1 MLAVGDSTNLEIIYD
16 SKRSKTTVRKQPRIE
31 TNAGKPDKTV
41 RIIAD
46 VIERPDSLYPLIMNP
61 YKLDMLQLGDKVRD
75 ELSFNIT
82 NISEDKVSLSIVSQP
97 LGFFEIELPESISA
111 GKTAKG
117 KIKLLSDSLEKNFEK
132 SFTIELD
139 DEKTTRY
146 TIPVKRSIR
155 KSGGQAKAPQ
165 SGKKGK

>member
-1 MLAVGDSTNLEIIYD
+1 VLAVGDSTNLEIIYD
-16 SKRSKTTVRKQPRIE
+16 SKRSKTKVRKQPRIQ

-41 RIIAD
+41 RIIAN
-46 VIERPDSLYPLIMNP
+46 VIERPDSLYPLLVNP
-61 YKLDMLQLGDKVRD
+61 YKLDLLQLGDKVRD

-82 NISEDKVSLSIVSQP
+82 NISEDKVNLSVVSQP
-97 LGFFEIELPESISA
+97 IGYFKIELPESISA
-111 GKTAKG
+111 GKTAQG
-117 KIKLLSDSLEKNFEK
+117 KIKLLDDSLEKNFQK

-155 KSGGQAKAPQ
+155 KSGGQAKAPVT
-165 SGKKGK
+165 GKKGK